1 MCFDLCRCSLLQF
14 DPNGYLWAL
23 IHLICVGKSFSFG
36 KRIRKSKCV
45 GENSFT
51 VKLVLFKVPDVR
63 NVERMKKLSKYKKVN
78 SFYSVHV
85 ENNNRIN

>member
-1 MCFDLCRCSLLQF
+1 
-14 DPNGYLWAL
+14 
-23 IHLICVGKSFSFG
+23 
-36 KRIRKSKCV
+36 
-45 GENSFT
+45 